1 MPQDQLP
8 VSPLAPDAF
17 PDMPAIGGV
26 GLAACAAGVRYAGRT
41 DVLLAKLAQGTTAAG
56 GARAG
61 AAGYECVHRHRWI
74 GVASDSPATSWTGT
88 SRAAARA
95 DAGATYREQ

>member
-41 DVLLAKLAQGTTAAG
+41 DVLLAKLAPGTSVAGVFTKSKTAAAPIDWCRG
-56 GARAG
+56 ILP
-61 AAGYECVHRHRWI
+61 V
-74 GVASDSPATSWTGT
+74 
-88 SRAAARA
+88 
-95 DAGATYREQ
+95 